1 MTNVEPHIEPRAPV
15 LALDL
20 GEKTVGV
27 AVSDDL
33 SITIKRLDS
42 LKRSNWKDLLRNVAT
57 LIQSFDAKTLVI
69 GLPLSLDGVS
79 RSAAERVEKLAVNF
93 ARSLRVPVYLQD
105 ERLTSEE
112 ARESLQQEG
121 YNAADID
128 RLIDSEAAAIILR
141 DFLNNP
147 NQVLLVAPESKI
159 NDT

>member
-79 RSAAERVEKLAVNF
+79 RSAAEQVEKLAVNF

-121 YNAADID
+121 YDAADID

>member
-1 MTNVEPHIEPRAPV
+1 MTNIEPHIEPRAPV

-27 AVSDDL
+27 AVSDAL
-33 SITIKRLDS
+33 SITLKRLDS
-42 LKRSNWKDLLRNVAT
+42 LHRSNWKDLLRNVAT

-79 RSAAERVEKLAVNF
+79 RSAAEQVEKLAVNF

-128 RLIDSEAAAIILR
+128 RLIDR
-141 DFLNNP
+141 D
-147 NQVLLVAPESKI
+147 
-159 NDT
+159 DT